1 MNEFK
6 IYVIIG
12 ILLVLSVLIYEFYS
26 PVGISYL
33 NGFEINDSGGF
44 QYNLPKLENSSLFV
58 ISANNSTIIFY
69 KNFYNFFLSPFI
81 NNSKSIELMPKNK
94 TAYYI
99 YIGNSVCYSPKIGKN
114 ITFYYDPSTQIL
126 TTYCFNQTINNNVF
140 NSFNVN
146 ISSVSSESKAK
157 ILILYNQ
164 SIKISEP
171 VLSYNTLA
179 SFYQPVKI
187 TCKSTSPIN
196 YTYLYDNYGNKTTSS
211 NGTATLSILAY
222 PNLKVTCYN
231 GEKLISENINFNKLV
246 PVLSLVYRNNT
257 VYCNSTVNSEI
268 YLQIGSEQIVGMGY
282 VSYSS
287 PNLNGTIT
295 CIQPGNQYQQQEE
308 KTVNI
313 V

>member
-6 IYVIIG
+6 IYVIVG
-12 ILLVLSVLIYEFYS
+12 ILLILSVLIYEFYN

-44 QYNLPKLENSSLFV
+44 QYNLPQLKNSSLFV
-58 ISANNSTIIFY
+58 ISTNNSTIIFY

-81 NNSKSIELMPKNK
+81 NNSKSIELIPKNK
-94 TAYYI
+94 TAYYV

-126 TTYCFNQTINNNVF
+126 TTYCFNQTINNNAF

-146 ISSVSSESKAK
+146 ISSVLSKSKAK

-171 VLSYNTLA
+171 VLSYNALT

-187 TCKSTSPIN
+187 TCKSIPPTN
-196 YTYLYDNYGNKTTSS
+196 YTYLYDNYGNKTASS

-222 PNLKVTCYN
+222 PNLKVICYN
-231 GEKLISENINFNKLV
+231 GEKLISENINFKKLV

-257 VYCNSTVNSEI
+257 VYCNSTVDSEI
-268 YLQIGSEQIVGMGY
+268 YLEIENEQITGIGY
-282 VSYSS
+282 VAYRH
-287 PNLNGTIT
+287 PNFNGVVT

-308 KTVNI
+308 KTIDI

>member
-6 IYVIIG
+6 IYTIVG
-12 ILLVLSVLIYEFYS
+12 ILLVISVLIYELYN

-44 QYNLPKLENSSLFV
+44 QYNLPQLKNSSLFV

-69 KNFYNFFLSPFI
+69 RNFYNFFLSPFI
-81 NNSKSIELMPKNK
+81 NNIKSIELMPKNK
-94 TAYYI
+94 TAYYV
-99 YIGNSVCYSPKIGKN
+99 YIGNSVCYSPKVGKN
-114 ITFYYDPSTQIL
+114 ITFYYNPSTQTL
-126 TTYCFNQTINNNVF
+126 TTYCFNQTINNNVLK
-140 NSFNVN
+140 SFDVN
-146 ISSVSSESKAK
+146 ISSVSSKSNAK

-171 VLSYNTLA
+171 VLSYNTLT

-187 TCKSTSPIN
+187 TCKSKPPTN
-196 YTYLYDNYGNKTTSS
+196 YIYLYDNYGNKTTSS

-231 GEKLISENINFNKLV
+231 GEKIISENINFKKLV

-257 VYCNSTVNSEI
+257 VYCNSTVDSEI
-268 YLQIGSEQIVGMGY
+268 YLQIGSKEITGMGY
-282 VSYSS
+282 VSYTSS
-287 PNLNGTIT
+287 NINGIIT

-308 KTVNI
+308 KTINI